1 MFQRYISKFQTI
13 PIAWLQLKY
22 QLTQTIAGIIGI
34 LCITFLLFIQLGL
47 RNAFLEGALQ
57 LPLSFDADIIVIS
70 SFSAT
75 ALQPVPFSSRPLY
88 QALALRDVESVAPLY
103 IASTQWYD
111 KEQSLYRIRVNTLG
125 IPLNVPSINLPGV
138 KENLQKLNKERFSLF
153 DRNARS
159 EFNSIVHRFNT
170 QGESLERIRAGGEN
184 SLRELKV
191 VGLFELG
198 VNNAY
203 DATFITNPTT
213 FSQLFN
219 RSETSIDIGLIRL
232 RPGTNSDINIDRIV
246 KTLELYWPRSVRVL
260 SKNELID
267 QERIFHENNSPVGF
281 IFRFILGIAVV
292 VSIFILYQI
301 MYVKVTNNLGN
312 YATLKALGFRHTT
325 LILIVI
331 EEAIILGVVGYIPG
345 IIVSSLAYNY
355 LAEVTKITIKMNL
368 ESLLT
373 VFSLICII
381 CLISGGL
388 SLLKLK
394 DADPV
399 DVFK

>member
-22 QLTQTIAGIIGI
+22 QLTQTIAGIVGI
-34 LCITFLLFIQLGL
+34 LCITFLLFMQLGL

-88 QALALRDVESVAPLY
+88 QALAIRDVESVAPLY

-111 KEQSLYRIRVNTLG
+111 QEQSLYRIRVNTLG

-138 KENLQKLNKERFSLF
+138 KENIQKLNKERFSLF
-153 DRNARS
+153 DRNARI
-159 EFNSIVHRFNT
+159 EFKSIVNRFNT

-232 RPGTNSDINIDRIV
+232 KPGTNSDINIDKIV
-246 KTLELYWPRSVRVL
+246 KILELYWPKSVRVL
-260 SKNELID
+260 SKNELIK
-267 QERIFHENNSPVGF
+267 QERFFHENNSPIGF
-281 IFRFILGIAVV
+281 IFRFILGMAVV

-312 YATLKALGFRHTT
+312 YATLKALGFSHNT

-331 EEAIILGVVGYIPG
+331 EEAIILGLVGYIPG

-355 LAEVTKITIKMNL
+355 LAEVTKIIIKMNL

-381 CLISGGL
+381 CLISAGL